1 MVALDN
7 NRTLAYSLIWV
18 QCSNIT
24 RVKVEAKY
32 KFVEVSSGLDVLSL
46 LNFIK
51 ELSYCYEGHKHVAH
65 SLSEAQCRLFTL
77 YQRKDVTYQYYLEI

>member
-51 ELSYCYEGHKHVAH
+51 
-65 SLSEAQCRLFTL
+65 
-77 YQRKDVTYQYYLEI
+77 